1 MPAGERVIDLST
13 GAARLSVRNAQL
25 VIRPEDGPEASV
37 PLAEIAVLIL
47 TNGQVTATQAV
58 FSGMMEA
65 GGAVLVCDARR
76 MPSGIMLPIEGHTL
90 QTRRMAAQV
99 AASLPTRKRLWQQ
112 VVREKVRAQATILEL
127 RREGDAGLRTLAGR
141 VRSGDPE
148 NVEAQAAARYWPIL
162 FNDPN
167 FRRRYEADDQNRLLN
182 YGYGVLRSAVG
193 RAICAAGLHPSLG
206 LHHHARNNAWC
217 LADDLMEPYRP
228 LVDDAVCELVGSYGP
243 ACPLDAPS
251 KQALVE
257 VLVSRL
263 ECGKGAAEA
272 EYRTVFDCISRTAV
286 SLSKVYAGEADRLEF
301 PAGLARA

>member
-25 VIRPEDGPEASV
+25 IIRPDDGSEVSV

-76 MPSGIMLPIEGHTL
+76 MPCGMMLPIEGQTL
-90 QTRRMAAQV
+90 QTQRMAAQV
-99 AASLPTRKRLWQQ
+99 VAALPTKKRLWQQ
-112 VVREKVRAQATILEL
+112 IVREKVRAQATILEL
-127 RREGDAGLRTLAGR
+127 RRQGDAGLRVLAGR
-141 VRSGDPE
+141 VRSGDPD
-148 NVEAQAAARYWPIL
+148 NIEAQAAVRYWPIL
-162 FNDPN
+162 FDDPN
-167 FRRRYEADDQNRLLN
+167 FRRRFEADDQNRLLN

-206 LHHHARNNAWC
+206 LHHHGRNNAFC

-228 LVDDAVCELVGSYGP
+228 LVDDAVLELVGSHGHD
-243 ACPLDAPS
+243 CPMDGAS

-257 VLVSRL
+257 VLISRL
-263 ECGKGAAEA
+263 ECGKGDHGV
-272 EYRTVFDCISRTAV
+272 EYRTIFDCISRTAV
-286 SLSKVYAGEADRLEF
+286 SLAKVFSGEAERLEF
-301 PAGLARA
+301 PVGLTRA